1 MKPHPP
7 SLAAEMQAAAEA
19 AVELIA
25 PGALVGLG
33 TGHTVGYLLP
43 LLAARDRTHT
53 CVATSVE
60 TERVAAQLGLNVV
73 PFDQLDRLDIAI
85 DGADQIAPD
94 GWLIKGGGGAHT
106 RERVVAA
113 AAERFVVIASSN
125 KVFERLQPPVPVEL
139 LSFGVPATLRLLA
152 PVRLR
157 DAPRSPDGG
166 LLADYL
172 GEIEDPRALA
182 ARLSATAGVVG
193 HGLFEPELVADI
205 IVAQG
210 TEVSHRRISGSARG

>member
-1 MKPHPP
+1 
-7 SLAAEMQAAAEA
+7 MQAAAEA
-19 AVELIA
+19 AAELIA
-25 PGALVGLG
+25 PGAHVGLG
-33 TGHTVGYLLP
+33 TGHTVSYLLP
-43 LLAARDRTHT
+43 LLAARNRTHI

-73 PFDQLDRLDIAI
+73 PFDELDRLDIAI

-152 PVRLR
+152 PVQLR
-157 DAPRSPDGG
+157 EAPRSPDGG

-172 GEIEDPRALA
+172 GEIEDPRELA

-205 IVAQG
+205 IVARG
-210 TEVSHRRISGSARG
+210 TEVSHRRISGSAGG